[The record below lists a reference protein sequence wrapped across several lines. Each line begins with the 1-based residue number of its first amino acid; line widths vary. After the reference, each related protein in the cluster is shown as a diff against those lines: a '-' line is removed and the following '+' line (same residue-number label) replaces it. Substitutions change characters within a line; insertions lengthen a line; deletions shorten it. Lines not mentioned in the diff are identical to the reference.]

1 MQLSNRLI
9 RSATASMN
17 RSDIGSINPKIRK
30 LYTELAKGGIGL
42 IIINFSYATALDVD
56 MPAQFDLH

>member
-1 MQLSNRLI
+1 
-9 RSATASMN
+9 MN